1 MISYFIIHVKHRSR
15 KCLQC
20 EVYFIL
26 FFMPLYNA
34 SCLPRLYRKYIYI
47 YIYISIKKKIIGTKM
62 KIGQLEDGNSNLL
75 LYFYNLI
82 VRIKE

>member
-1 MISYFIIHVKHRSR
+1 MPV
-15 KCLQC
+15 
-20 EVYFIL
+20 VYQDSIE
-26 FFMPLYNA
+26 
-34 SCLPRLYRKYIYI
+34 KKKIYI

>member
-34 SCLPRLYRKYIYI
+34 SCLPRLYRKKKYIYI
-47 YIYISIKKKIIGTKM
+47 YQLKKIYRDEN
-62 KIGQLEDGNSNLL
+62 EDRS
-75 LYFYNLI
+75 
-82 VRIKE
+82 VRGWKF

>member
-34 SCLPRLYRKYIYI
+34 SCLPRLYRIYI
-47 YIYISIKKKIIGTKM
+47 YIYQLKKKIIGTKM

>member
-1 MISYFIIHVKHRSR
+1 MPV
-15 KCLQC
+15 
-20 EVYFIL
+20 VYQDSIE
-26 FFMPLYNA
+26 N
-34 SCLPRLYRKYIYI
+34 
-47 YIYISIKKKIIGTKM
+47 IYISIKKKIIGTKM

>member
-1 MISYFIIHVKHRSR
+1 MPV
-15 KCLQC
+15 
-20 EVYFIL
+20 VYQDSIE
-26 FFMPLYNA
+26 
-34 SCLPRLYRKYIYI
+34 KI